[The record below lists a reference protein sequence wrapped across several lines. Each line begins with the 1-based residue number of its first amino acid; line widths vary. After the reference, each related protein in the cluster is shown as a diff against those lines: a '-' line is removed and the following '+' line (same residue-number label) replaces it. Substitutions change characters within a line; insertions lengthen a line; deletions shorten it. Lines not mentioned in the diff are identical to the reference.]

1 MRFAMFWW
9 HLMCVFWVRQAGV
22 CRGRQ
27 TDRWMIAVISE
38 HTGCFILSLS
48 FSAVAHDFLP
58 SSCKSVSVL
67 CSSSTGPARGTF
79 WGYFKSQTVA
89 LQSRIIGKSRKDAT
103 PMQNINF
110 SLSPHARDWKG
121 IKEVTHRSSL
131 EKKKI
136 NIFPLISSQGSGVYC
151 SWSRRTQRAIWRNC
165 TETERTVP
173 AGVCSW
179 PRWVTNAHHRTV
191 SPCIHLRPRSL
202 CPSCLS
208 VVTYS
213 SGWYRLFVLKPTNP
227 VWEND
232 FAL

>member
-67 CSSSTGPARGTF
+67 CSSSTGPVRGTF

-131 EKKKI
+131 EKKK
-136 NIFPLISSQGSGVYC
+136 NQHFPSHLLSGLWCLLLMEPENTAGLMKKLHRDWKNGPCWCLLMTTVSDKRTSQDCKPMHTFTPTLTVSLMFISSHIQLWLVQII
-151 SWSRRTQRAIWRNC
+151 RFKAN
-165 TETERTVP
+165 
-173 AGVCSW
+173 
-179 PRWVTNAHHRTV
+179 
-191 SPCIHLRPRSL
+191 
-202 CPSCLS
+202 
-208 VVTYS
+208 
-213 SGWYRLFVLKPTNP
+213 
-227 VWEND
+227 
-232 FAL
+232 